1 MVKFLVWGSEDLNY
15 VPFLALLQTVSLC
28 DLKQIN
34 ESLGGLVPFSKDDV
48 ADLVSLDNK
57 CLSCKSCHLQNQH
70 KRGSNLK
77 TLTVKCVTLFN

>member
-34 ESLGGLVPFSKDDV
+34 ESLGALVPFSKDDV
-48 ADLVSLDNK
+48 ADLVSVDNE
-57 CLSCKSCHLQNQH
+57 CLHVRATIYKIST
-70 KRGSNLK
+70 REA
-77 TLTVKCVTLFN
+77 LTSKH